1 MKLTDTQLVLLSK
14 AAQRA
19 DLAVDLPANLKGGA
33 AQKVMA
39 RLLSEGL
46 LEEVRAPGEM
56 PVWRRDEE
64 NRPLGLR
71 ITQVGLQGIQAIEDG
86 DDGQTEAVAALGASK
101 RRARRQR
108 GHSAKL
114 KRRATKKKLQEAG
127 AVGPES
133 KQSVVLALLS
143 RARGATVAAIMDA
156 TGWQAHTV
164 RGFFAGVVRRKL
176 GLKLVSEE
184 GRGGRVYRIA
194 GQKNARRAA

>member
-194 GQKNARRAA
+194 GQKNARGAA